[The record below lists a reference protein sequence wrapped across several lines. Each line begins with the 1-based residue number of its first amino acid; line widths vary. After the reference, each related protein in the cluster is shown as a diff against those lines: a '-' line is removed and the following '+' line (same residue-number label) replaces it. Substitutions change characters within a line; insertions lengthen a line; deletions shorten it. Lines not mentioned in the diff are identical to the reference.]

1 MRKITVLK
9 KINSIRMRQN
19 NEKVVLDSIRFNE
32 GISRKDL
39 AERIGLTPAT
49 ITNIV
54 NNLKE
59 KGYIREVG
67 ENASVGGG
75 RRTVRLSING
85 SACCVVGIELAAS
98 KITCVLTDFR
108 AKMLCSKVVEI
119 DQNAETEIII
129 NQMTD
134 AMDKVIMEAGI
145 TRDQIRGIGVS
156 TPGPC
161 DVKEGVMINP
171 PNLVAFRNYPI
182 KKVME
187 ERTGLPVIY
196 EHHTVAAGFCEVWLG
211 KAKTSKCMVLCSV
224 LDIGIACS
232 IFINGKVHH
241 GFHNTSGEIGHMI
254 IDRNGQK
261 CTCGNYGCL
270 EPMAD
275 ARALVNQVKS
285 RLKAD
290 PKLCREYGID
300 DVDEIDLDYV
310 IDHEQEDVFREEII
324 RCAQYVGIA
333 LCNVIMIL
341 SPDTIVLAGD
351 ISDRSMLYVEEI
363 KNFVKQRA
371 YPRHSSDIQIYS
383 TEYKGHVGA
392 LGGVALV
399 LDAIS
404 TGI

>member
-1 MRKITVLK
+1 MLK

-32 GISRKDL
+32 GISRKAL

-59 KGYIREVG
+59 KSYIREVG
-67 ENASVGGG
+67 ENASIGGG
-75 RRTVRLSING
+75 RRPVRLSING
-85 SACCVVGIELAAS
+85 SACCVLGVELAAS

-108 AKMLCSKVVEI
+108 ASMLCSRVVDI
-119 DQNAETEIII
+119 DQNAETETIIS
-129 NQMTD
+129 QMTGAID
-134 AMDKVIMEAGI
+134 EVISKAGI
-145 TRDQIRGIGVS
+145 ERDKIRGIGLS

-161 DVKEGVMINP
+161 DVKTGVMINP
-171 PNLVAFRNYPI
+171 PNLAAFSNYPI
-182 KKVME
+182 KKVIE
-187 ERTGLPVIY
+187 ERTGLPVVY

-261 CTCGNYGCL
+261 CACGNYGCL

-285 RLKAD
+285 KLKLD
-290 PKLCREYGID
+290 PKLCGEYGID
-300 DVDEIDLDYV
+300 DVDAIDLDYV
-310 IDHEQEDVFREEII
+310 IAHEQEPVFREEII

-363 KNFVKQRA
+363 KNFVKRRA
-371 YPRHSSDIQIYS
+371 YPRHSGEIHIYS
-383 TEYKGHVGA
+383 TEFKGNVGA

-404 TGI
+404 TEI